1 MHLQAFAQEG
11 VSNQRSLAKLL
22 NAVSQNNM
30 RWKSA
35 YQADLQSQGK
45 HWVTVGSA
53 KSIWAGTASVTK
65 ADLAKARTLATGKQ
79 VKETQ
84 ITQDE
89 VAAMRRMLKADF
101 EQADLNWSKWAPV
114 P

>member
-1 MHLQAFAQEG
+1 M
-11 VSNQRSLAKLL
+11 
-22 NAVSQNNM
+22 
-30 RWKSA
+30 
-35 YQADLQSQGK
+35 
-45 HWVTVGSA
+45 
-53 KSIWAGTASVTK
+53 TK

>member
-1 MHLQAFAQEG
+1 M
-11 VSNQRSLAKLL
+11 N
-22 NAVSQNNM
+22 
-30 RWKSA
+30 
-35 YQADLQSQGK
+35 
-45 HWVTVGSA
+45 VGSA

-65 ADLAKARTLATGKQ
+65 ADLAKARTAATGKQ
-79 VKETQ
+79 VKEAQ

-89 VAAMRRMLKADF
+89 VDAMRRMLKADF